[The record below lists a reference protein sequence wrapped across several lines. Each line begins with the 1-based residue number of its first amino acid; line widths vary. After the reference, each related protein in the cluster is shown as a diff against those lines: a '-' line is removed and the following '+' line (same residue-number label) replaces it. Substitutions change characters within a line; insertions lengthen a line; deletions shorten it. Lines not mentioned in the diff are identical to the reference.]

1 MSISGDPRIA
11 NIVREA
17 LGQPAAARSAFIRER
32 CGDDDSL
39 LRSALSALS
48 REESMTLVD
57 QTQVRPDSIE
67 AMTIAPAGAGPAKPS
82 EVRASLAVATAV
94 AGIRRLGAYTI
105 IDVLG
110 EGGMGVVYRARQER
124 PSRKVAL
131 KVLRAGMLTP
141 RLQRRFEL
149 EAELLGRLDH
159 PGIARIYEAG
169 VAAMS
174 VSGQAGREAVQP
186 FFAMELVT
194 GSPLTDFARA
204 RGLGLRE
211 RLELLRQVCDA
222 VEHAHRKGV
231 VHRDLKPGNILV
243 ALDARGQAGVKV
255 LDFGVARVG
264 QSEQDSARAAQHTEA
279 GQLVGTVPYM
289 SPEQVLGRLDEID
302 ARSDVYALGV
312 VMFELLSGRLPIE
325 VLGLDLLESARAISQ
340 REPAALMIDGERAPG
355 DLRAIAA
362 RALEKDRARRY
373 QSASEL
379 SEDVRRYLEYEPV
392 RARPPSRA
400 YQLRKFVRRNRG
412 PVAAVSGLVVVL
424 LSGVVATT
432 YQARQAT
439 LGRALAEER
448 EARAVAAEA
457 RARDEAET
465 AEQINRFITGLF
477 GAINPEQ
484 AQGREPTIRDLV
496 DGASRDIQG
505 QFVDRPL
512 VESAVRRTLGTTYRG
527 LGRYDEGEAMLRRS
541 LDLLE
546 RTLSADDQRRRD
558 VERELVLLLSDWG
571 RFEEAE
577 KRATAALERVRGEGR
592 EHSVEGVG
600 ALLSVARVLQ
610 ETGRGRDALPLLERA
625 VEVSRLVMR
634 EDDPERVTALH
645 NLGTALKDF
654 GQLARG
660 IPLLREALAQ
670 RERIHGLEHPFTLY
684 TMNNL
689 GAALHRDGKTEEAEA
704 LLTQTLERRE
714 RVLGPSHAATLTTMS
729 NLAVVYTDT
738 ARRDLA
744 LPLQERAFA
753 GWTTSLGESHPK
765 TLTAMANL
773 AYMYEDGG
781 RLDDAERLFRK
792 AVALQSAS
800 GNADAELLGTMNN
813 LAMLLV
819 KRGNLVE
826 AERTYRTLLDLCE
839 KTLPAEHL
847 YLGIFRNNFGECLTL
862 AGRFDEAQQ
871 ELDISE
877 ALLKAK
883 LPAGHARL
891 KRADERRTLLGERRA
906 GPNRE
911 R

>member
-1 MSISGDPRIA
+1 M
-11 NIVREA
+11 
-17 LGQPAAARSAFIRER
+17 
-32 CGDDDSL
+32 
-39 LRSALSALS
+39 
-48 REESMTLVD
+48 
-57 QTQVRPDSIE
+57 
-67 AMTIAPAGAGPAKPS
+67 
-82 EVRASLAVATAV
+82 
-94 AGIRRLGAYTI
+94 RRLGAYTI
-105 IDVLG
+105 LDVLG

-124 PSRKVAL
+124 PSREVAL

-159 PGIARIYEAG
+159 PGIARIFEAG
-169 VAAMS
+169 IAAMS
-174 VSGQAGREAVQP
+174 ISGQVGGEAVQP
-186 FFAMELVT
+186 FFAMELVS

-211 RLELLRQVCDA
+211 RLDLLRQVCDA

-243 ALDARGQAGVKV
+243 ALNARGNAGIKV

-289 SPEQVLGRLDEID
+289 SPEQVLGRLDEVD

-312 VMFELLSGRLPIE
+312 VLYELLSGRLPID
-325 VLGLDLLESARAISQ
+325 VQGMDLLQSARAISQ
-340 REPAALMIDGERAPG
+340 REPAALTIDGEQAPG

-362 RALEKDRARRY
+362 RALEKDRTRRY
-373 QSASEL
+373 KSASEL
-379 SEDVRRYLEYEPV
+379 SEDLRRYLEHEPV
-392 RARPPSRA
+392 RARPPSRV

-412 PVAAVSGLVVVL
+412 PVAAVAVVMIVL
-424 LSGVVATT
+424 IGGVVATA

-439 LGRALAEER
+439 LGRTLAEER

-484 AQGREPTIRDLV
+484 AQGREPTIRELV
-496 DGASRDIQG
+496 DNASKQIEG
-505 QFVDRPL
+505 QFADRPL

-527 LGRYDEGEAMLRRS
+527 LGRYEEGALMLRRS
-541 LDLLE
+541 LELLE
-546 RTLSADDQRRRD
+546 SALPPGDALTRD
-558 VERELVLLLSDWG
+558 VERELVLLLTDWG

-577 KRATAALERVRGEGR
+577 KRSTASLERVRSQGR
-592 EHSVEGVG
+592 EQSIDGVR
-600 ALLSVARVLQ
+600 AMLDVSRVLQ
-610 ETGRGRDALPLLERA
+610 ETGRGREALPLLERA
-625 VEVSRLVMR
+625 VEVSGRVMP
-634 EDDPERVTALH
+634 EDDAERVTALH
-645 NLGTALKDF
+645 NLGTALKDY

-660 IPLLREALAQ
+660 IPLLREALAL
-670 RERIHGLEHPFTLY
+670 RERIHGPEHPFTLY

-689 GAALHRDGKTEEAEA
+689 GAALHRDGKTDEAET
-704 LLTQTLERRE
+704 LLRLTLERRE
-714 RVLGPSHAATLTTMS
+714 KILGRSHAATLTTLS

-738 ARRDLA
+738 GRREAA

-753 GWTTSLGESHPK
+753 GWTNSLGESHPK

-773 AYMYEDGG
+773 AYMYDDGG
-781 RLDDAERLFRK
+781 RLDDAERLFRR
-792 AVALQSAS
+792 ALTLQSAS

-819 KRGNLVE
+819 RRGNLVE
-826 AERTYRTLLDLCE
+826 AESTYRDLLDLCG
-839 KTLPAEHL
+839 KTLPPEHM
-847 YLGIFRNNFGECLTL
+847 YVGIFRNNFGECLTL
-862 AGRFDEAQQ
+862 
-871 ELDISE
+871 
-877 ALLKAK
+877 
-883 LPAGHARL
+883 
-891 KRADERRTLLGERRA
+891 
-906 GPNRE
+906 
-911 R
+911 